1 MKQKLVHLARLAIM
15 CCLLICTVGGSAFAQ
30 QGITINGKV
39 IDNTGQPVIGAGVT
53 ISGTTVGV
61 AADLEGQFQITVPS
75 ETSVLTVSALGYL
88 TKDVEI
94 SKKQNLI
101 VVLEDETESLE
112 ATVVVAYGTQTKAT
126 ITGALSSIDSK
137 ELVKAPVADISNVLS
152 GQLPGVTTVQV
163 SGKPGDDYAD
173 I

>member
-61 AADLEGQFQITVPS
+61 AADLDGQFQITVPS
-75 ETSVLTVSALGYL
+75 EPSVLNVSALGYL
-88 TKDVEI
+88 T
-94 SKKQNLI
+94 
-101 VVLEDETESLE
+101 
-112 ATVVVAYGTQTKAT
+112 
-126 ITGALSSIDSK
+126 
-137 ELVKAPVADISNVLS
+137 
-152 GQLPGVTTVQV
+152 
-163 SGKPGDDYAD
+163 
-173 I
+173 